1 MTRGG
6 GGGAADEEKGV
17 VTTTVVKQ
25 SDKGGV
31 VIPNATTSSIAR
43 FMMVIVCLFGE
54 ECRYIFQCVDRYF
67 IYHNLFLSSWK
78 FSSFCG
84 WCVIWCGYLARSTVG
99 HRM

>member
-67 IYHNLFLSSWK
+67 IYHRSIFILLEVFKFLWLVRASLFWR
-78 FSSFCG
+78 G
-84 WCVIWCGYLARSTVG
+84 STVG

>member
-43 FMMVIVCLFGE
+43 FMMVIVCLLE
-54 ECRYIFQCVDRYF
+54 KSADIYF
-67 IYHNLFLSSWK
+67 SASIGILSTTDLFLSSWK

-84 WCVIWCGYLARSTVG
+84 WCVRLWCGYFGAGAL
-99 HRM
+99 

>member
-1 MTRGG
+1 MTRGGG

-31 VIPNATTSSIAR
+31 VIPNATSSIAR
-43 FMMVIVCLFGE
+43 FMMVIVCLLE
-54 ECRYIFQCVDRYF
+54 KSADIVQCVDRYF
-67 IYHNLFLSSWK
+67 IYHNNLFLSSWK

-84 WCVIWCGYLARSTVG
+84 WCVRLWCGYFGAGAL
-99 HRM
+99 